1 MPDVAGTRLKPVGLD
16 SVLDRVVVS
25 EEAAG
30 RSDTQELLERIQSYG
45 IPREESLPDTDSDSI
60 NQTFRKE
67 KETLYLRVNRGS
79 FIKPW
84 ESPPSIVGRDEWCLT
99 PVEGCPLD
107 CSYCYLQDYLD
118 RPLIQLFVNQGEMA
132 DHVRKFLDDPPSE
145 PPHFFSLGE
154 LSDGL
159 FLEPILRSVP
169 KVWDVF
175 RDAEAKIEIR
185 SKSHHVHGLAQEI
198 EPHPSGVFTWTL
210 SPSGMDQRNEMLTA
224 PLEDRLAAMR
234 HMLDE
239 GFRVSARLD
248 PILLEDNWFERY
260 AGLLRTMDEY
270 LDLEELTFLLLG
282 VFRFPKG
289 FDRTMEDRFTNREF
303 LRDEFVEG
311 PDGKLRYARG
321 RRTDVYRKLGDLVRE
336 YGGDPNL
343 CMEPEYVWEDA
354 GFR

>member
-1 MPDVAGTRLKPVGLD
+1 MPETAGTRLKDVNLSD
-16 SVLDRVVVS
+16 AVKRVVVA
-25 EEAAG
+25 EEARGHPGTEAILD
-30 RSDTQELLERIQSYG
+30 RLEDHG
-45 IPREESLPDTDSDSI
+45 IPREESLPDRSGDSI
-60 NQTFRKE
+60 NKRFRTEKQTLHVR
-67 KETLYLRVNRGS
+67 LNRGS

-118 RPLIQLFVNQGEMA
+118 RPLIQVFANHSLMPG
-132 DHVRKFLDDPPSE
+132 HVREFLADPPEE

-159 FLEPILRSVP
+159 FLEPVLESIP

-185 SKSHHVHGLAQEI
+185 SKSHHVHELAEKI

-210 SPSGMDQRNEMLTA
+210 SPSGFDRRNEMLTA
-224 PLEDRLAAMR
+224 PLEDRLTAMR
-234 HMLDE
+234 HMLE
-239 GFRVSARLD
+239 AGFRVSARID
-248 PILLEDNWFERY
+248 PILLEDGWLDRY
-260 AGLLRTMDEY
+260 AGLVKKMDEHF
-270 LDLEELTFLLLG
+270 DLEDLTFILLG

-289 FDRTMEDRFTNREF
+289 FDRTMEKRFSNRDF

-321 RRTDVYRKLGDLVRE
+321 RRTNVYRELGEIVRE